1 MSCGRKPCGA
11 AECDQKEVRMT
22 FGSRTVYDVYGAG
35 GHAQVVIDVLRTLGI
50 RVRRQYND
58 RPENQHPASINV
70 MPGIRRVGLG
80 RFPAIDVPIVLAVGI
95 NGERAELARMLDA
108 SFGQAI
114 HLSAIVAPSASIGE
128 GTVVLHGSVIQPNAR
143 VGRHVLINTAA
154 SVDHDCVVED
164 YAHIS
169 PHATLSG
176 HVHIGEGTHIG
187 AGAVLIPKIRVGR
200 WCRVGAGAV
209 VVRDLPDHCTAVGN
223 PARILRDRSGE
234 PTPDWTLIRSGHP
247 EGSGLVAP

>member
-1 MSCGRKPCGA
+1 
-11 AECDQKEVRMT
+11 MT
-22 FGSRTVYDVYGAG
+22 FGERAVHDVYGAG
-35 GHAQVVIDVLRTLGI
+35 GHAQVVIDVLRASGLD
-50 RVRRQYND
+50 VRRQYND
-58 RPENQHPASINV
+58 RPENQHPATVNV
-70 MPGIRRVGLG
+70 HPGIRRVGQEN
-80 RFPAIDVPIVLAVGI
+80 FPPVDVPVVLAVGI
-95 NGERAELARMLDA
+95 NGERAELDRMLDA
-108 SFGQAI
+108 TYAQAI
-114 HLSAIVAPSASIGE
+114 HPSALIAPTATIGE
-128 GTVVLHGSVIQPNAR
+128 GTVVLHGAVVQPNAR
-143 VGRHVLINTAA
+143 LGRHVLINTAA

-223 PARILRDRSGE
+223 PARILPDRSGE
-234 PTPDWTLIRSGHP
+234 PVPDWSLVRAGHP
-247 EGSGLVAP
+247 ANGLVAP